1 MRVMHTKCGGE
12 IDVKTRQCRRC
23 KKRWDPVSF
32 KLDPIGIRP
41 MLDARGRP
49 LPDREGKGVTEEE
62 YTPSIPRWMQHV
74 VGAPYL
80 DAVVSKL
87 PKWPRWARILTAS
100 AILAGAVLLIIYL
113 T

>member
-1 MRVMHTKCGGE
+1 MRFMHTKCGGE

-23 KKRWDPVSF
+23 KKKWDPISF

-41 MLDARGRP
+41 IVDKFGRP
-49 LPDREGKGVTEEE
+49 KLDKHGRTEEE
-62 YTPSIPRWMQHV
+62 HISSLPKWMTTFI
-74 VGAPYL
+74 GAPYL

-100 AILAGAVLLIIYL
+100 AIVAGVVLLIIYF